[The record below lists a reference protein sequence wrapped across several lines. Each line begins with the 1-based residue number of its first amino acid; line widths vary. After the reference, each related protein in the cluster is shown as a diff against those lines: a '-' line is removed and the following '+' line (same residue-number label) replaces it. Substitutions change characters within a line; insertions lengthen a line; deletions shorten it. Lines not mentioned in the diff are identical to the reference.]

1 MRVPTDVQVGLLF
14 FQDVLHFGHVV
25 AGIATDVGHVD
36 IDILDMEKQVLGILH
51 PHDMVVDVAMHGP
64 QGLEVGQGL
73 GRLDAADVAR
83 MPQLIHVFEE
93 MEKLWYERAM
103 RVR

>member
-1 MRVPTDVQVGLLF
+1 M
-14 FQDVLHFGHVV
+14 
-25 AGIATDVGHVD
+25 AGIAADVGHVD
-36 IDILDMEKQVLGILH
+36 VDILDMEGQALGVLH
-51 PHDMVVDVAMHGP
+51 PYDVVVDVAMHGP

-93 MEKLWYERAM
+93 MEELWYEGAM
-103 RVR
+103 GVRQDADFQHVISG